1 MLKPKLT
8 PVRDRNTAFISPDD
22 VYGQSQ
28 EAMLGFSIMNA
39 LKSAGN
45 MALNPVAQTRMAL
58 DIARRAG
65 GGISHA
71 FGGGGGTSLPPPPML
86 SPGMAQAGAA
96 AGANTIHAYMGMG
109 AGVFASTGPTGNLPT
124 FSAEP
129 QSSFIGNRLI
139 IAARY
144 TDGAAGLQV
153 TITNPLTVSG
163 MPQTPAPSIAAP
175 IEMFD
180 AQATYSA
187 LDLQIATSATQ
198 ITIGFSV
205 SATPGTGDTVAV
217 SGGLYGQWVR

>member
-1 MLKPKLT
+1 MISPKLT
-8 PVRDRNTAFISPDD
+8 PVRNRNVAFVSPDD
-22 VYGQSQ
+22 VFGNNS

-39 LKSAGN
+39 LKQAGN
-45 MALNPVAQTRMAL
+45 LALNPVAQTRMAL
-58 DIARRAG
+58 NMARGAG
-65 GGISHA
+65 GAISHA
-71 FGGGGGTSLPPPPML
+71 FGGGGGAGLPPPPVL
-86 SPGMAQAGAA
+86 SPNMAQAGASM
-96 AGANTIHAYMGMG
+96 GSNTIHAYMGMG

-129 QSSFIGNRLI
+129 QSAFIGNRLI

-144 TDGAAGLQV
+144 TTGAAGLQV

-198 ITIGFSV
+198 ITIGFTV
-205 SATPGTGDTVAV
+205 SATPTTGDTVAV
-217 SGGLYGQWVR
+217 SAGLYGQWVR